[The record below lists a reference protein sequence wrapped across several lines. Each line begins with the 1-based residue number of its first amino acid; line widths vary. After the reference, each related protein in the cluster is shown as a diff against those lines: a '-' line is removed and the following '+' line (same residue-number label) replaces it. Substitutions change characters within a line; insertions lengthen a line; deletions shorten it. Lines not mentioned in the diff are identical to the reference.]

1 MEWLETPMRA
11 RAIVLAA
18 AAVASMASAQA
29 QLAGQKLGACPER
42 LYLSRDQ
49 IEVAVAMSTLL
60 DELDSQFSGL
70 RGDDQIVAGMMMCAR
85 KIPYHVCT
93 DPMLLGLL
101 DPAGAVGGAAAG
113 AAVGAYKGQPSLLG
127 GLLGAGV
134 FGMAKG
140 AVDLGQCNKR
150 FAMLK
155 PAAKAAFGGWQFDV
169 GQVRGSE
176 VRERLA
182 RAARAG
188 SISAADAQALHGFVS
203 QTAQRLSAP

>member
-1 MEWLETPMRA
+1 MRI
-11 RAIVLAA
+11 RWIVLVAA
-18 AAVASMASAQA
+18 ALAFTASAQA

-42 LYLSRDQ
+42 LYLSKDQ

-60 DELDSQFSGL
+60 DELEHQFGGV
-70 RGDDQIVAGMMMCAR
+70 RGDDDIVAGMMMCAR
-85 KIPYHVCT
+85 KLPYHACT

-101 DPAGAVGGAAAG
+101 DPAGAAGGAAAG
-113 AAVGAYKGQPSLLG
+113 AALGAYRREPSLLG

-134 FGMAKG
+134 VGMAKG
-140 AVDLGQCNKR
+140 AVDMGQCNKR

-155 PAAKAAFGGWQFDV
+155 PAAKVAFGGWQFDV
-169 GQVRGSE
+169 NQVRGSE

-188 SISAADAQALHGFVS
+188 AISASDAQALLSFVS
-203 QTAQRLSAP
+203 QTAKRLSSP